1 MPPELSTFGR
11 TLILMGVLL
20 VLVGLFFVVLPR
32 LPGLGRLPG
41 DIYIERDNVSC
52 WVPIATSILLSLLL
66 TVGLNLLLWLASRL
80 GR

>member
-11 TLILMGVLL
+11 TLIVMGVLL
-20 VLVGLFFVVLPR
+20 VLVGLFFLVLPR

-41 DIYIERDNVSC
+41 DIYIQRDNVSC

-66 TVGLNLLLWLASRL
+66 TIGLNVLLWLASRL
-80 GR
+80 GQ